1 MRIIDILVWTTSL
14 LTQYVSR
21 EVKILKTNYF
31 IEFEVLKHS
40 ENNIWLIVLKHSE
53 KYQFL
58 NLFLKKKEQL
68 KYYSLILFWKN
79 QNS

>member
-21 EVKILKTNYF
+21 EVKILKTDYF
-31 IEFEVLKHS
+31 IELEVLKHS

-58 NLFLKKKEQL
+58 NLFLKKKEQW

>member
-1 MRIIDILVWTTSL
+1 MQIIDILLWTTPL

-21 EVKILKTNYF
+21 EVKILKTDYF
-31 IEFEVLKHS
+31 IELEVLKHS

-58 NLFLKKKEQL
+58 NLFLKKKEQW